1 METTNNSQNNMQEL
15 ENLRQ
20 QVSEF
25 KERLDEQQIVN
36 DRLMRN
42 SMKSNVSWFKQT
54 NVWICIIGTLFL
66 PFIIFTL
73 RVTLGVQW
81 LPIIVFCVIFLL
93 DVIFNFWQIRSISAS
108 MFAKC
113 DMLTV
118 RRKMID
124 FKRREKLQM
133 LIEVPLLI
141 LWGVWAFMTS
151 NVEGDFAQII
161 GYSFIFGALLGLA
174 LAFGIFFFEMR
185 SVNKTIR
192 ELDDYTNNQ

>member
-15 ENLRQ
+15 ESLRQ

-54 NVWICIIGTLFL
+54 NAWICIIGTLFL

-73 RVTLGVQW
+73 RVTLGVLW

-93 DVIFNFWQIRSISAS
+93 DVIFNFWQIRSISTS

-161 GYSFIFGALLGLA
+161 GYSLIFGALLGLA
-174 LAFGIFFFEMR
+174 LAFGFFFFEMR